1 MQAQV
6 AVPGLSEGRG
16 TCSAG
21 MEPGSGPATER
32 MSHRPSPPALARPVR
47 FLEQYVLPEEQRR
60 CSCCDDVM
68 QPSGEEVTEQR
79 EFIPAS
85 LFVIQHA
92 QA

>member
-1 MQAQV
+1 M
-6 AVPGLSEGRG
+6 G
-16 TCSAG
+16 
-21 MEPGSGPATER
+21 
-32 MSHRPSPPALARPVR
+32 HRPSPPALARPVR

-92 QA
+92 QT